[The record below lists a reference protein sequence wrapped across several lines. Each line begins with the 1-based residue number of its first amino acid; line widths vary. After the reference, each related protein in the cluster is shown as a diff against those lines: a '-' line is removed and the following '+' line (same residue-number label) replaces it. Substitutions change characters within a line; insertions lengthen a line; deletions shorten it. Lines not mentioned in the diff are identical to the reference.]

1 MPSIDYAAL
10 RRQVPIRH
18 ILNLIAYQ
26 PSSRRGDQWRGPCPL
41 PGHPLANERDQ
52 TFTVNVQRNI
62 YYCHRC
68 RSGGNQLDLW
78 AAVSRHELHEAAI
91 DLCQQLHLDLNR
103 FLSIRNPN
111 TTLPRSTPPATPGPH

>member
-10 RRQVPIRH
+10 RGQVSICQ
-18 ILNLIAYQ
+18 ILNVIAYQ

-41 PGHPLANERDQ
+41 PGHPPAQKHDRA
-52 TFTVNVQRNI
+52 FTVHVQRNI

-78 AAVSRHELHEAAI
+78 VALSRHELHEAVI
-91 DLCQQLHLDLNR
+91 DLCHKLQLDLDQFLLNR
-103 FLSIRNPN
+103 KPN
-111 TTLPRSTPPATPGPH
+111 NTRHRSTTPATDGPH